1 MIDPLWIILAAA
13 LAILFFALWR
23 IESAAHHASEREVY
37 RLKRAIEA
45 QLEQHSA
52 SVNALVAAVESSET
66 MLLAVDREMRVLAA
80 NPSAKTAFGDL
91 YEQPS
96 LITYTQSLQL
106 EQIVRDT
113 FELREE
119 GSLTR
124 VLNLD
129 NRPHRVISRLVENVV
144 GLSISDVA
152 EIQRLSRARQDMVA
166 NLSHE
171 LRTPITS
178 LRLLADT
185 LRGPAVHEKEVMDGL
200 LQKISAE
207 VDTLEQMAQEM
218 LDLSAIESGQQI
230 VRLIPERLRELLYAP
245 LARIEEQAKR
255 REVELTV
262 NVPDELLVLIDR
274 DQASRAVLNVLHNA
288 VKFTAGGS
296 EVQIEAWFDED
307 VNEVILSISDQ
318 GPGVHPEDIERIFE
332 RFFRG
337 DRARV
342 APGTGLGLAIVRHIM
357 RAHGGRVWVENRQPP
372 DTGATFYLAFQA
384 A

>member
-1 MIDPLWIILAAA
+1 MGDLLWIIPAVI
-13 LAILFFALWR
+13 LAIVFFALWR
-23 IESAAHHASEREVY
+23 VKSAAHHASEREAHKLRREY
-37 RLKRAIEA
+37 RD
-45 QLEQHSA
+45 QLEQLEA
-52 SVNALVAAVESSET
+52 SVDALAAAVESSET
-66 MLLAVDREMRVLAA
+66 MLLAVDMDMRVLVA
-80 NPSAKTAFGDL
+80 NLSTVATFGDL
-91 YEQPS
+91 DDQLS

-113 FELREE
+113 FDLRE
-119 GSLTR
+119 GGTLSR
-124 VLNLD
+124 VLNLND
-129 NRPHRVISRLVENVV
+129 RPHRVLSHLAENVV

-185 LRGPAVHEKEVMDGL
+185 LRGPAAAEKEVADGL
-200 LQKISAE
+200 LLKIGAE

-218 LDLSAIESGQQI
+218 LDLSAIESGQQV
-230 VRLIPERLRELLYAP
+230 VRLVPEPLREILYGP

-255 REVELTV
+255 RDVELIV
-262 NVPDELLVLIDR
+262 RVPGELEVLVDR
-274 DQASRAVLNVLHNA
+274 DQASRAVQNVLHNA

-296 EVQIEAWFDED
+296 EVRVEAWLDEGAND
-307 VNEVILSISDQ
+307 VVLAISDQ
-318 GPGVHPEDIERIFE
+318 GPGVHPEEIDRIFE

-342 APGTGLGLAIVRHIM
+342 AAGTGLGLAIVRHIL
-357 RAHGGRVWVENRQPP
+357 RAHGGRVWAENRPPP

>member
-1 MIDPLWIILAAA
+1 MGDLLWIIPVVI
-13 LAILFFALWR
+13 LAIVFFALWR
-23 IESAAHHASEREVY
+23 VKSAAHHASEREAHKLRREY
-37 RLKRAIEA
+37 RD
-45 QLEQHSA
+45 QLEQLEA
-52 SVNALVAAVESSET
+52 SVDALAAAVESSET
-66 MLLAVDREMRVLAA
+66 MLLAVDMDMRVLVA
-80 NPSAKTAFGDL
+80 NLSTVATFGDL
-91 YEQPS
+91 DDQLS

-113 FELREE
+113 FDLRE
-119 GSLTR
+119 GGTLSR
-124 VLNLD
+124 VLNLND
-129 NRPHRVISRLVENVV
+129 RPHRVLSHLAENVV

-185 LRGPAVHEKEVMDGL
+185 LRGPAAAEKEVADGL
-200 LQKISAE
+200 LLKIGAE

-218 LDLSAIESGQQI
+218 LDLSAIESGQQV
-230 VRLIPERLRELLYAP
+230 VRLVPEPLREILYGP

-255 REVELTV
+255 RDVELIV
-262 NVPDELLVLIDR
+262 RVPGELEVLVDR
-274 DQASRAVLNVLHNA
+274 DQASRAVQNVLHNA

-296 EVQIEAWFDED
+296 EVRVEAWLDEGAND
-307 VNEVILSISDQ
+307 VVLAISDQ
-318 GPGVHPEDIERIFE
+318 GPGVHPEEIDRIFE

-342 APGTGLGLAIVRHIM
+342 AAGTGLGLAIVRHIL
-357 RAHGGRVWVENRQPP
+357 RAHGGRVWAENRPPP